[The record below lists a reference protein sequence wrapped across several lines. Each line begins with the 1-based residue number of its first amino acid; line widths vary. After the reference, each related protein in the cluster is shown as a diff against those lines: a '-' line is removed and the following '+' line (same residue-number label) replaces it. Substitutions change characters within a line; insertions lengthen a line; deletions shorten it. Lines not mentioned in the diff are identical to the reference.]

1 MNIRLLMVS
10 ISILM
15 TCSNSYSQQTPWED
29 YARYIKKS
37 QVSEQV
43 HESLLGDSIDFYTGR
58 VSFSQVDIAIEGNS
72 SLPVNLVRG
81 FSVKD
86 PVVAAQY
93 ANVDPPI
100 DDQPFADW
108 VLDIPRI
115 SGVFAQKL
123 TGSVLGPQGM
133 VINPG
138 TIYRW
143 SDQRCSGQRVPPW
156 IGEFAPMDYWYG
168 LQAEMP
174 GGGELLTPTSGLPAP
189 TSGGGF
195 RWITS
200 SRTWFSCLP
209 SIKNTSG
216 EGFLAITAD
225 GTKYWF
231 DWMAQF
237 HEPTIRKSF
246 VYTIS
251 QPSGGFGDVYEQEMI
266 RRRNTLYVS
275 RIEDRYG
282 NWVSYRYSNA
292 SDQPIRLDA
301 IESNDGRF
309 IALSYNGNGKVVS
322 ASANGRTW
330 SYSYSPDGQS
340 LTRVNLPD
348 GSAWSY
354 DLTNYFKAFSV
365 SEMDP
370 SSCNYPGTIDDG
382 VTIATTNKNLFV
394 RHPSGALGIFE
405 IRPFLRGRSN
415 VPQQC
420 QPSAGDGGPEPG
432 AAYSD
437 YVRFYWTNSLIR
449 KTVSGPGVPEVQWTY
464 RYNGVQSSA
473 EVAGFW
479 DKPAGYAPP
488 GSWAPRPYTY
498 SRLADEGKA
507 ITDISTYI
515 IVDPICL
522 SDNCAGSVSTEVSG
536 PGEWTRYTFGNS
548 YRYNERKMLRKE
560 TGTGPAAV
568 ARVENFTYELGRSNL
583 PYLPIIGATRQYQGD
598 GLAEAALR
606 PLRSE
611 SVRQDGVNYAREV
624 LSFDAFARPTSVRK
638 TSSATP

>member
-1 MNIRLLMVS
+1 MRVTAILVGPLAIFFFGRL
-10 ISILM
+10 
-15 TCSNSYSQQTPWED
+15 CAQQTPWDD
-29 YARYIKKS
+29 YSKHIKKS
-37 QVSEQV
+37 SLPAQLD
-43 HESLLGDSIDFYTGR
+43 ESQFGDAVDLYTGR
-58 VSFSQVDIAIEGNS
+58 ISFRQVDASIEGNS
-72 SLPVNLVRG
+72 SLPVMVVRTL
-81 FSVKD
+81 SIRD

-108 VLDIPRI
+108 TLDIPRI
-115 SGVFAQKL
+115 SGTFAQKL
-123 TGSVLGPQGM
+123 TGNVLGPQGM

-138 TIYRW
+138 TLYRW

-156 IGEFAPMDYWYG
+156 IGEFAPMDYWNG

-174 GGGELLTPTSGLPAP
+174 GGGELLTPTPGLPAP
-189 TSGGGF
+189 TNGGGF

-200 SRTWFSCLP
+200 IRTWFSCLP

-251 QPSGGFGDVYEQEMI
+251 QPSGGFGDVYEQEMV

-292 SDQPIRLDA
+292 YDQPVRLDA

-309 IALSYNGNGKVVS
+309 IALSYNSNGKIVS

-330 SYSYSPDGQS
+330 TYSYSTDGQS
-340 LTRVNLPD
+340 LTKVNLPD

-354 DLTNYFKAFSV
+354 DLNNYLKAFGV

-370 SSCNYPGTIDDG
+370 SSCNYPGTIDG
-382 VTIATTNKNLFV
+382 GMTIATAAKNLFV
-394 RHPSGALGIFE
+394 RHPSGALGVFE

-420 QPSAGDGGPEPG
+420 QPSADGGGPEPG

-449 KTVSGPGVPEVQWTY
+449 KNVSGPGVADAQWTY
-464 RYNGVQSSA
+464 RYNGVQNTTEA
-473 EVAGFW
+473 AGFW
-479 DKPAGYAPP
+479 DKPANYAPP

-515 IVDPICL
+515 IADPVCL
-522 SDNCAGSVSTEVSG
+522 SESCAGSVSTEVSG

-548 YRYNERKMLRKE
+548 YRYNERKLLRKE
-560 TGTGPAAV
+560 AGTGPGAV
-568 ARVENFTYELGRSNL
+568 ARVESFTYELGRSNL
-583 PYLPIIGATRQYQGD
+583 PYVPIIGATRQYQGD

-611 SVRQDGVNYAREV
+611 SVRQDGVNYTQEI

-638 TSSATP
+638 TSSAAP